1 MKTPALLIT
10 ENTITIVLNG
20 TTHSIHKDNVCYP
33 EVKKAVREKRW
44 EDIAELINPIVKIKN
59 FTKGKL
65 GFKDGVFTYQGMI
78 INNVLTDKM
87 MNMMKQGFPVD
98 PMVAFL
104 NNLLENPSK
113 TAVEE
118 LFGFMAKNDLPI
130 TEDGHFLAYKK
141 VRANYLDI
149 HSGTMDNSVGKVLEM
164 PRNAV
169 DDNRNRTCSA
179 GLHFASIAYMP
190 HFGTNDSG
198 SRVVILKINP
208 RDVVSIPSD
217 YNDSKGRACRYE
229 VIDEVN
235 EHGGLDET
243 HKVLKKKAVV
253 KGGKLRKQ
261 PKRESNGRFKRK
273 ASA

>member
-10 ENTITIVLNG
+10 ENTITITIKG
-20 TTHSIHKDNVCYP
+20 QIHSIHRDNVNYA

-44 EDIAELINPIVKIKN
+44 EDIAELVNPVLAIKN

-65 GFKDGVFTYQGMI
+65 SFKDGVFFYMGMP
-78 INNVLTDKM
+78 INNCLTDKM

-118 LFGFMAKNDLPI
+118 LFGFLSKNDLPI

-141 VRANYLDI
+141 IRADYKDI

-164 PRNAV
+164 PRNNV

-190 HFGTNDSG
+190 HFGSNGSG
-198 SRVVILKINP
+198 SRIVILKVNP

-229 VIDEVN
+229 VIGEVG
-235 EHGGLDET
+235 EEGLDKNFE
-243 HKVLKKKAVV
+243 KLSKKAVV
-253 KGGKLRKQ
+253 KGKKIA
-261 PKRESNGRFKRK
+261 KRQANGRFAPKKK
-273 ASA
+273 A